1 MSRPTTVA
9 IVVVMALAA
18 LAALLWPREAPPS
31 RPPATTTPAPPTP
44 AAGPTREA
52 DDLLTRI
59 EAQTAAAEQSG
70 SWVEWDVVASL
81 WMDRADAGGG
91 LDDLG
96 RASQA
101 LDRAFAVADPG
112 VGPHLRAA
120 VLAFRLHRLDDCET
134 LLESVERYAIVSA
147 DDRDAIDSLRA
158 DIAFF
163 RGEYAAA
170 RTAYEATVARDPHPT
185 ALVALARLEWS
196 TGHADRAAA
205 LLERAEGADTH
216 QRLTR
221 YLALAQ
227 TSFARERGDLQAAE
241 RAIVS
246 ALRARRGDEDAAL
259 LLAEILVDRGELERA
274 ERVLERLPDSARYHE
289 LGARIA
295 RARGDTITQE
305 EHAAAAMRDLDASY
319 GAFPEAVAGHAL
331 SCVLR
336 FGPAGRAVEIAELN
350 ARARPFGEARARLAL
365 AYLRAGRAED
375 ARREIEAV
383 LATEWSTGESHA
395 IASEVFEALHDE
407 RAAHERELA
416 ETLSPGVTARV
427 TDLAPD
433 APLAP

>member
-1 MSRPTTVA
+1 
-9 IVVVMALAA
+9 
-18 LAALLWPREAPPS
+18 
-31 RPPATTTPAPPTP
+31 
-44 AAGPTREA
+44 
-52 DDLLTRI
+52 
-59 EAQTAAAEQSG
+59 
-70 SWVEWDVVASL
+70 
-81 WMDRADAGGG
+81 
-91 LDDLG
+91 
-96 RASQA
+96 
-101 LDRAFAVADPG
+101 
-112 VGPHLRAA
+112 